1 MPKKVIMKTDLA
13 PQIIKY
19 VQFMREKIGRGFV
32 TEEKILKAYDNFYF
46 ENNKVMYQWYKLPV
60 NKGNITLKYNIRI
73 SEEMLPGK
81 YQLPGYFSYQ
91 VNNRLGEISTTTSI
105 EIK

>member
-32 TEEKILKAYDNFYF
+32 TEEKILKAYDNFCF
-46 ENNKVMYQWYKLPV
+46 ENK
-60 NKGNITLKYNIRI
+60 I
-73 SEEMLPGK
+73 
-81 YQLPGYFSYQ
+81 
-91 VNNRLGEISTTTSI
+91 
-105 EIK
+105 

>member
-32 TEEKILKAYDNFYF
+32 TEEQNRTTPFPGWLR
-46 ENNKVMYQWYKLPV
+46 KVLHVWKRGLSSAG
-60 NKGNITLKYNIRI
+60 KTL
-73 SEEMLPGK
+73 SA
-81 YQLPGYFSYQ
+81 SA
-91 VNNRLGEISTTTSI
+91 
-105 EIK
+105 